1 MITPPTPQ
9 TMSQERNVVAIARRE
24 ELAQQADDDARDDHP
39 EDVHRRPFHLL
50 GTALFRHCASTRPGR
65 RLNPAWGIIALPACR
80 AAHTRAQVG
89 ASPPRRP
96 RPPQGSFGDRAST
109 SSDRCGGQ
117 PPEPTRLAFH
127 EYLPFQDCPEEA
139 FTAGRTERTS
149 SRATRERGEGRV
161 AMTQDELLYRFRLRR
176 PCPPLVRRS

>member
-1 MITPPTPQ
+1 
-9 TMSQERNVVAIARRE
+9 
-24 ELAQQADDDARDDHP
+24 
-39 EDVHRRPFHLL
+39 L

-96 RPPQGSFGDRAST
+96 RPPQGELRRPGPARAATAAAGGRPSRPGWPSMST
-109 SSDRCGGQ
+109 SLFRTVRRRRSL
-117 PPEPTRLAFH
+117 LA
-127 EYLPFQDCPEEA
+127 ERRGPAQ
-139 FTAGRTERTS
+139 GR
-149 SRATRERGEGRV
+149 RERGEGRV